1 MQTQKTLMDYV
12 GKNEKTTIIAKLSKK
27 GQGAPSREP
36 VFSEEEKKKMMAC
49 AYKKQEELKVECVV
63 CRSSHLLLMGSVLLF
78 FLFRNWKQIV
88 KIHI

>member
-12 GKNEKTTIIAKLSKK
+12 GKNERTTIIAKLNKK

-49 AYKKQEELKVECVV
+49 ACLQEARGAEGRMCGL
-63 CRSSHLLLMGSVLLF
+63 
-78 FLFRNWKQIV
+78 WI
-88 KIHI
+88 